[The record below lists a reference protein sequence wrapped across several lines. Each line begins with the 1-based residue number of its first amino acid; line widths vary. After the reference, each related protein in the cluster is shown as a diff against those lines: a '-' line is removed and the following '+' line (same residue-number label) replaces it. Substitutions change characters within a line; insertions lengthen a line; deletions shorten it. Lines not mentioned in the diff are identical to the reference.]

1 MKKLLLSI
9 LGVHLLFASSAQ
21 IDGSVFTA
29 MGRSGVGTTMTTDYQ
44 CIGIN
49 PANLGIKTKY
59 ETKHV
64 TIGFL
69 EGGMGAFV
77 QGITRSQLNKYVIEP
92 IANNNSL
99 TPEESVTAANLLQN
113 NAISANIDLMLVGFA
128 IQNEKI
134 GGIGL
139 KITEHIS
146 AYGVYTGGFSSF
158 GYSGALST
166 QYFDQLR
173 LSDNSIVQ
181 NDPSQYNSYMVTGIQ
196 SGISS
201 TPLSLGQIVDGSK
214 TQHNYYRSI
223 DAAYGRKVWGDE
235 LLEIHAG
242 VTLKYLMGYNY
253 MDVSASNGT
262 LNGLVAISPNLANSD
277 STVLNI
283 PTKDNK
289 GNFLTPAGQGV
300 GADIGITG
308 VYKEN
313 IKFGVSLV
321 NIGSI
326 TYNNN
331 TVKIRDTI
339 FPEVEYHQE
348 ALKNYNDLLYWDP
361 ISSFKVKLPT
371 MLRFGGS
378 IALFENKL
386 EIGGDIIIPLNK
398 VAGNLQHTY
407 YAIGGDFYLT
417 RWFKVSSGM
426 NMGGNFANNLDKY
439 KTTFNVPFGFT
450 FIVGEN
456 GGWEVGF
463 ATRDL
468 QSLLMQN
475 TKGVNASLGFG
486 FLRFRL

>member
-9 LGVHLLFASSAQ
+9 LGIHLMFVSNAQ

-69 EGGMGAFV
+69 EGGIGAFA
-77 QGITRSQLNKYVIEP
+77 QGITRSQLDKYVIQP
-92 IANNNSL
+92 IANDKAL

-113 NAISANIDLMLVGFA
+113 NTISANIDLMLIGFA
-128 IQNEKI
+128 IQNEKL
-134 GGIGL
+134 GGLGL
-139 KITEHIS
+139 KITEHAS
-146 AYGVYTGGFSSF
+146 VYGVYTGGFTSF

-166 QYFDQLR
+166 QYFDQLK
-173 LSDNSIVQ
+173 LNNNAIVP
-181 NDPSQYNSYMVTGIQ
+181 NDPSQYDSYSTVGIQ

-201 TPLSLGQIVDGSK
+201 TPLSLGQIVEGSK
-214 TQHNYYRSI
+214 TQHHYYRSI
-223 DAAYGRKVWGDE
+223 DAAYGRKVWGGE
-235 LLEIHAG
+235 LLVIHAG

-253 MDVSASNGT
+253 MDVSASNGSI
-262 LNGLVAISPNLANSD
+262 NGLEAISPSFSQSD

-283 PTKDNK
+283 PTTQNK
-289 GNFLTPAGQGV
+289 GNIFTPAGQGV
-300 GADIGITG
+300 GADIGVTG

-313 IKFGVSLV
+313 IKFGISLV

-326 TYNNN
+326 TYSTN
-331 TVKIRDTI
+331 TVKVRDSI
-339 FPEVEYHQE
+339 FTEVEYHPE
-348 ALKNYNDLLYWDP
+348 ALKNYNDMLYWDP
-361 ISSFKVKLPT
+361 TSSFKVKLPT

-378 IALFENKL
+378 IALMENKL
-386 EIGGDIIIPLNK
+386 EIGADIVIPLNK
-398 VAGNLQHTY
+398 VPGNLQHTY
-407 YAIGGDFYLT
+407 YALGGDFYVA
-417 RWFKVSSGM
+417 RWFKVSTGM

-439 KTTFNVPFGFT
+439 KTTFNVPLGFT

-463 ATRDL
+463 ATRDV
-468 QSLLMQN
+468 QSLIFQN
-475 TKGVNASLGFG
+475 SKGVNPSLGFG

>member
-9 LGVHLLFASSAQ
+9 LGVLPLVSSYAQ

-69 EGGMGAFV
+69 EGGIGAFA
-77 QGITRSQLNKYVIEP
+77 QGITRSQLDKYVIEP

-99 TPEESVTAANLLQN
+99 TPEESMKAADLMKN
-113 NAISANIDLMLVGFA
+113 NAISANIDLMLFGLA
-128 IQNEKI
+128 IQNEKL
-134 GGIGL
+134 GGLGFRV
-139 KITEHIS
+139 TEHIS
-146 AYGVYTGGFSSF
+146 VYGAYSGGFSSF

-173 LSDNSIVQ
+173 LQDNSVVP
-181 NDPSQYNSYMVTGIQ
+181 NDPSQYDSYQTIGIK

-201 TPLSLGQIVDGSK
+201 TPISFGQIVDGSK

-253 MDVSASNGT
+253 MDVTASNGSI
-262 LNGLVAISPNLANSD
+262 NGLVAISPTFANSD

-283 PTKDNK
+283 PTKENK
-289 GNFLTPAGQGV
+289 GNVFTPAGQGV

-308 VYKEN
+308 VFKET
-313 IKFGVSLV
+313 IKFGVSIV

-326 TYNNN
+326 NYNNN
-331 TVKIRDTI
+331 TVRIRDTA
-339 FPEVEYHQE
+339 FTEVEYHKE
-348 ALKNYNDLLYWDP
+348 ALKNFNELLYWDP

-378 IALFENKL
+378 IALMENKL
-386 EIGGDIIIPLNK
+386 EIGADIIIPLNK
-398 VAGNLQHTY
+398 VAGNLQHAY
-407 YAIGGDFYLT
+407 YAIGGDFYVT

-426 NMGGNFANNLDKY
+426 NMGGNFANNLERY
-439 KTTFNVPFGFT
+439 KTTFNVPLGFT

-456 GGWEVGF
+456 GGWEVGL
-463 ATRDL
+463 ATRDV
-468 QSLLMQN
+468 QSLLFAQS
-475 TKGVNASLGFG
+475 KGVNTSLGFG
-486 FLRFRL
+486 FFRFRF